1 MTKLLKNKV
10 AIVTGGGRGIGRAI
24 VLMLA
29 REGCDVAF
37 NFQKNQDAA
46 VALEKEVQA
55 LGVKCTASC
64 VDIKDGPAVKAWIER
79 TKEEFGGLNILV
91 NNAGIV
97 RDKALMMMTPE
108 DWHDVQETNLDGMFY
123 ATRACIVTFLKQKSG
138 DIINISS
145 VSGIVGLPRQVN
157 YSASKGAMNA
167 FTKAL
172 AKEVSPYGV
181 RVNAVAPGLIKTDI
195 TEQMNEKHKEEI
207 LKTVPL
213 GRMGTPEDVANCVK
227 FLLSP
232 AAAYMTGQILTVDG
246 GLTMR

>member
-1 MTKLLKNKV
+1 MPKILQDKV
-10 AIVTGGGRGIGRAI
+10 AIVTGGSRGIGREI

-29 REGCDVAF
+29 CEGCDVAF
-37 NFQKNQDAA
+37 NYQNSRDSAE
-46 VALEKEVQA
+46 ALEREVKD
-55 LGVKCTASC
+55 LGVRCRATK
-64 VDIKDGPAVKAWIER
+64 VNIKDSIAVKAWVHAVR
-79 TKEEFGGLNILV
+79 EEFGRLDILV

-97 RDKALMMMTPE
+97 RDKALMMMTDE
-108 DWHDVQETNLDGMFY
+108 EWRDVQETNLDGMFY
-123 ATRACIVTFLKQKSG
+123 AARSCIVTFLKQKSG

-145 VSGIVGLPRQVN
+145 VSGVTGLPRQVN
-157 YSASKGAMNA
+157 YSASKGGMNA

-195 TEQMNEKHKEEI
+195 TDSMDEKRREEI
-207 LKTVPL
+207 LGTVPL
-213 GRMGTPEDVANCVK
+213 GRIGTPEDVANTVK

-232 AAAYMTGQILTVDG
+232 AATYITGQVITVDG